1 MARLRP
7 LRSDGTTG
15 EAAWD
20 VGSGLSLGRAAD
32 CDLVLD
38 DEQVSRHHARL
49 SVDGPD
55 CILEDLG
62 SANGVFV
69 GEERVTRAVLAPGQ
83 AFRVGATWFVV
94 EGDGS
99 AGVPSAP
106 PAPPR
111 KPRLVAGCAIGGCL
125 GLLAAVLVLGL
136 AAYAW
141 KSRSER
147 RPTAQ
152 GVSASSPPTD
162 ASASPGSTAPAG
174 PQVASMPPAEAD
186 VLRFT
191 LRLATNPVLT
201 ECASMPA
208 QWSPPLL
215 EVPLALRVQPDG
227 AFRFAHD
234 WTDATGAHHLEGS
247 GTWKDGSLTS
257 QGRWTTRGPAGASVQ
272 EDEGTFSA
280 GGRQILGAWFGDR
293 IEGEFSS
300 RLGPGTASCR
310 ERITNG
316 LSRVDALVW

>member
-1 MARLRP
+1 LLP
-7 LRSDGTTG
+7 DGTTG

-20 VGSGLSLGRAAD
+20 VGSGLSLGRAPD

-38 DEQVSRHHARL
+38 DEQVSRHHARVF
-49 SVDGPD
+49 VDGAH
-55 CILEDLG
+55 CVLEDLG

-69 GEERVTRAVLAPGQ
+69 GLDRVARAVVAPGQ
-83 AFRVGATWFVV
+83 PFRVGATWFVV
-94 EGDGS
+94 EDESS

-111 KPRLVAGCAIGGCL
+111 RRRLAAGCAIGGCL

-147 RPTAQ
+147 ELPAQ
-152 GVSASSPPTD
+152 VVPVSASG
-162 ASASPGSTAPAG
+162 SASPASTAPTG
-174 PQVASMPPAEAD
+174 PQVASVPLAEAD

-191 LRLATNPVLT
+191 LRIATNPVLSD
-201 ECASMPA
+201 CASMPS
-208 QWSPPLL
+208 QWAPPLL
-215 EVPLALRVQPDG
+215 EAPVAARVQPDG

-234 WTDATGAHHLEGS
+234 WTDASGDHHLEGS
-247 GTWKDGSLTS
+247 GTWKDGTLTS
-257 QGRWTTRGPAGASVQ
+257 RGRWTTGRPAGASAQ

-280 GGRQILGAWFGDR
+280 GGRQILGSWFGDR

-300 RLGPGTASCR
+300 RVGPGTTACR
-310 ERITNG
+310 ERIANG
-316 LSRVDALVW
+316 LSKVDALVW